1 MRVAFFAHLPFHR
14 PILAP
19 VHDAVGAR
27 AECLFTSD
35 RARVT
40 AFAPDVLV
48 MASHAE
54 LEHFRTHVPRAHAVN
69 VRHGM
74 IGKNLIRRMPERAS
88 ARVFDFVC
96 VGHQESLAGYEHGG
110 ARPQGYWHTGYP
122 QVDPLFR
129 RDPPPALPLDPDRP
143 TVLYAPT
150 WNLGLTSA
158 TMLGDRLVDLIR
170 AAAPGANVIIKPHP
184 VLGEWRPRWMAR
196 WARLAAR
203 ERGVLLVDDTHADVV
218 PYMLAADMLVSDA
231 SSVIFEF
238 LALDRPIVL
247 VTNPRHCADPA
258 YAPGDIVWRWRDL
271 GDEVHEAS
279 RLPGAVAAA
288 LSAPDRLAE
297 RRRECARLLFGPFTD
312 GQNYARVAE
321 KILALEGALP
331 RAAPPAGSPG
341 LPARVWHE
349 LRGRLSMSPAVRR
362 LLLGPLEG
370 LRLRA
375 RSRARHKR
383 DAGNASA

>member
-1 MRVAFFAHLPFHR
+1 
-14 PILAP
+14 
-19 VHDAVGAR
+19 
-27 AECLFTSD
+27 
-35 RARVT
+35 
-40 AFAPDVLV
+40 
-48 MASHAE
+48 
-54 LEHFRTHVPRAHAVN
+54 
-69 VRHGM
+69 
-74 IGKNLIRRMPERAS
+74 
-88 ARVFDFVC
+88 
-96 VGHQESLAGYEHGG
+96 
-110 ARPQGYWHTGYP
+110 
-122 QVDPLFR
+122 
-129 RDPPPALPLDPDRP
+129 
-143 TVLYAPT
+143 
-150 WNLGLTSA
+150 
-158 TMLGDRLVDLIR
+158 MLGDRLVDLIR